1 MSRQAVESLLDKW
14 TGDPEFRAAMRQDA
28 EGSVR
33 TLGVDLDQDEWS
45 ALRAVDWSLPDE
57 ELRTRLSAT

>member
-28 EGSVR
+28 EASVR
-33 TLGVDLDQDEWS
+33 TLGVELDQDEWS
-45 ALRAVDWSLPDE
+45 ALRAVDWNLPDE
-57 ELRTRLSAT
+57 ELRTRLSAY